1 MESRRLKILHLMVSM
16 PVGGA
21 EDLVAAIVTGLDP
34 DRFEVRAATIGPPGP
49 VAEELTAAGHPVI
62 SLGLDIKRTSTWRVV
77 RAVRGL
83 LKETRPDILHTHLY
97 HPNLYG
103 RLAALR
109 LDLKGVVAHV
119 HNTYSR
125 VKLHRR
131 LANFILARVTD
142 LVLVGGPQVRQ
153 DVHHYDGVPLS
164 RLRLLPNG
172 INLGDLET
180 PLSRE
185 EAKAYFGVGG
195 FCVGAVG
202 RLEEQKGHTYLLDAV
217 HLLKQGMG
225 DLTVLLVGEGREQE
239 ALQRQAR
246 QMGIDDSVLFL
257 GTRRDL
263 ALIYRALDLYVQPS
277 LWEGLSLAMLQAMGT
292 GLPAVVSR
300 VSGAVDIIQD
310 GLNGRLV
317 PPGNAQA
324 LAAAIQELYRQP
336 ETRARLGGM
345 ARRTVKEH
353 YSQET
358 MLRRLEGLYLELW
371 EKGGGVD

>member
-1 MESRRLKILHLMVSM
+1 MSKPRLNILQLLVSL

-21 EDLVAAIVTGLDP
+21 EDLVAAIVAGLDP
-34 DRFEVRAATIGPPGP
+34 EKFAVQAACIGPPGRIGQ
-49 VAEELTAAGHPVI
+49 ELAAAGYPVI
-62 SLGLDIKRTSTWRVV
+62 SLGLDIQHASFWRILATV
-77 RAVRGL
+77 RRL
-83 LKETRPDILHTHLY
+83 IKETRPDILHTHLY

-103 RLAALR
+103 RLAALG
-109 LDLKGVVAHV
+109 LEVKGVVAHV

-131 LANFILARVTD
+131 LANFLLARVTD
-142 LVLVGGPQVRQ
+142 QVLVGSPQVWQ
-153 DVHHYDGVPLS
+153 DLRRYDGVPVS
-164 RLRLLPNG
+164 RLGLLPYG
-172 INLGDLET
+172 INLGALET

-185 EAKAYFGVGG
+185 EAKASLGVGG

-202 RLEEQKGHTYLLDAV
+202 RLEEQKGHTYLLEAV
-217 HLLKQGMG
+217 PLLKPEIS
-225 DLTVLLVGEGREQE
+225 DLTVLMVGEGREQE
-239 ALQRQAR
+239 SLKRQAR
-246 QMGIDDSVLFL
+246 QLGIDDSVLFL

-310 GLNGRLV
+310 NLNGRLV

-324 LAAAIQELYRQP
+324 LAAAILTLYRRP
-336 ETRARLGGM
+336 ETRVRLGDL
-345 ARRTVKEH
+345 ARRTVQED

-358 MLRRLEGLYLELW
+358 MLRRLEDLYLELG
-371 EKGGGVD
+371 EKGGGVA

>member
-1 MESRRLKILHLMVSM
+1 LSKPRLNILQLLVSL

-21 EDLVAAIVTGLDP
+21 EDLVAAIVAGLDP
-34 DRFEVRAATIGPPGP
+34 EKFAVQAACIGPPGRIGQ
-49 VAEELTAAGHPVI
+49 ELAAAGYPVI
-62 SLGLDIKRTSTWRVV
+62 SLGLDIRHTSFR
-77 RAVRGL
+77 RILSAVRRL

-97 HPNLYG
+97 HANLYG
-103 RLAALR
+103 RLAALG
-109 LDLKGVVAHV
+109 LDVKGVVVHV

-131 LANFILARVTD
+131 LANFLLARVTNQ
-142 LVLVGGPQVRQ
+142 VLVGSPQVWQ
-153 DVHHYDGVPLS
+153 DVRRYDGVPVS
-164 RLRLLPNG
+164 RLGLLPNG
-172 INLGDLET
+172 INLGALET

-185 EAKAYFGVGG
+185 EAKAYFGVTG

-202 RLEEQKGHTYLLDAV
+202 RLEEQKGHTYLLEAV
-217 HLLKQGMG
+217 SLLKPEMG
-225 DLTVLLVGEGREQE
+225 DLMVLLVGEGREQE
-239 ALQRQAR
+239 ALERQAR
-246 QMGIDDSVLFL
+246 QLGIDDSVLFL

-292 GLPAVVSR
+292 GLPAVVSQ

-310 GLNGRLV
+310 NLNGRLV

-324 LAAAIQELYRQP
+324 LAAAILELYRQP
-336 ETRARLGGM
+336 ATRVRLGDM
-345 ARRTVKEH
+345 ARRNVQEH

-358 MLRRLEGLYLELW
+358 MLRRLEGLYLKLG
-371 EKGGGVD
+371 EKGRGVA